1 MPALSDFL
9 TMFHLATANIPAVVW
24 VVTTTRSVPAEFQGH
39 VETSLGQRHR
49 LLNVFGKLEEPLPVL
64 FVDEGLDDFRDVVV
78 DRVGAHGVELLLVG
92 DHSVVPELHHV
103 HVRVAS
109 SPEGE

>member
-9 TMFHLATANIPAVVW
+9 TMFHLATATIPAVVW
-24 VVTTTRSVPAEFQGH
+24 VTTTRSVPAEFQGH